1 MSRLKQN
8 VVSKVTRADHNDIMN
23 TMIRLYSDCRE
34 SRNKI
39 AMGFKLSKW
48 DETLLAYGKDFETE
62 LMDLNVNI
70 PLDEALD
77 LCWDILGR
85 HFEPVQTGLK
95 DHLIKEHW
103 PSNRAVE
110 KAA

>member
-1 MSRLKQN
+1 
-8 VVSKVTRADHNDIMN
+8 MN

-48 DETLLAYGKDFETE
+48 DETLLAYGKDFEAE

-70 PLDEALD
+70 PIEKALD

-85 HFEPVQTGLK
+85 HFEPIQTGLK
-95 DHLIKEHW
+95 ENLTQKYW
-103 PSNRAVE
+103 PGRGESSRA
-110 KAA
+110 A